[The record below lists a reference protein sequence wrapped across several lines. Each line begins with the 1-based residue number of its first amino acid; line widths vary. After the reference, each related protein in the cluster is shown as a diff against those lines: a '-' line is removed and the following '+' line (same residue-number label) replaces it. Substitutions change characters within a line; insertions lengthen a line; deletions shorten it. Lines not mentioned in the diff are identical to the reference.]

1 MDHFYEKK
9 KKIGL
14 VLSWLAA
21 LNISE
26 IKLKYAIWGKVVL
39 VLRKVA

>member
-1 MDHFYEKK
+1 MKK
-9 KKIGL
+9 NLKFGP

-26 IKLKYAIWGKVVL
+26 VKLKYAIWGKVVL